1 MLQDIKVMDAVNVRV
16 ETRSTGRV
24 RLSMDHAFVDL
35 QRCEMAPGEALTLA
49 HALVSAAEVIWGLAG
64 NHPQSL
70 AFRASAEAPS
80 PGRECASRPECMDKG
95 CQSGKCQPMSF
106 QPLQN
111 GAAGYSMPGEWPK
124 GPESFG
130 GA

>member
-1 MLQDIKVMDAVNVRV
+1 MLQDVNVIDGIKVRV

-24 RLSMDHAFVDL
+24 RLSMDHAFYDV
-35 QRCEMAPGEALTLA
+35 QRCEMAAHEAEFLA
-49 HALVSAAEVIWGLAG
+49 NALMRAADILRKGAA
-64 NHPQSL
+64 HPQSF
-70 AFRASAEAPS
+70 AGRAAAEAPS
-80 PGRECASRPECMDKG
+80 PGRECVSRPECMDKG
-95 CQSGKCQPMSF
+95 CQSGKCRPLSF

-111 GAAGYSMPGEWPK
+111 GAAGYSMPGEWPA

>member
-35 QRCEMAPGEALTLA
+35 QRCEMAPGEALALA
-49 HALVSAAEVIWGLAG
+49 HALVQAADLIWSARPKQQTVAGAE
-64 NHPQSL
+64 
-70 AFRASAEAPS
+70 ASQAPS
-80 PGRECASRPECMDKG
+80 PGRECVSRPECMDKG
-95 CQSGKCQPMSF
+95 CQSGKCRPMSF

-111 GAAGYSMPGEWPK
+111 GAAGYGMPGE
-124 GPESFG
+124 SSG